1 MNTDQIYYQGLVLD
15 RASDLRKSPDW
26 IEQQWA
32 HPDCQVL
39 LLQDDK
45 NLMLWDR
52 NLDQDKVQEPI
63 AIYHARENIPALQDD
78 AEKVVF
84 LGLNGTTPLF
94 AAEMETSLDEY
105 FEGQASVKYHDHEFI
120 DVRELGCLL
129 NAQDAAV
136 LAYARGLLFWHR
148 NSLFCSR
155 CGTATIL
162 KQGGHA
168 KHCGKESCGHLSFP
182 RTDPAVIML
191 IEDYSNPDQPR
202 CLLGRNAKFPNRMMS
217 TLAGFVDPSESL
229 EETVARE
236 AFEEAGIRV
245 GKVTYQA
252 SQPWPF
258 PSSIMLGFRALA
270 TTTEITI
277 DGVEIEEAHW
287 FTVEQL
293 KSFGEWG
300 DEGENYCLPRRDS
313 IARYLIESWISDV
326 TKK

>member
-1 MNTDQIYYQGLVLD
+1 MNIDQIYYQGLALD
-15 RASDLRKSPDW
+15 RMSELRKSANWLD
-26 IEQQWA
+26 EQWK

-39 LLQDDK
+39 LLQG
-45 NLMLWDR
+45 DR
-52 NLDQDKVQEPI
+52 NLIHWDGAQPPV
-63 AIYHARENIPALQDD
+63 AIYHSRQTIKVLLNDTD
-78 AEKVVF
+78 KVVF

-94 AAEMETSLDEY
+94 AADIDISIEAY
-105 FEGQASVKYHDHEFI
+105 FEGQGYLKQAGHQFI
-120 DVRELGCLL
+120 NLRALGCLL
-129 NAQDAAV
+129 NVQDAAM
-136 LAYARGLLFWHR
+136 LAYARGLLFWDQ

-155 CGTATIL
+155 CGTSTIQQ
-162 KQGGHA
+162 QGGHA
-168 KHCGKESCGHLSFP
+168 KRCSNEICGHLTFP

-245 GKVTYQA
+245 DKVTYQA

-258 PSSIMLGFRALA
+258 PSSIMLGFRAQA
-270 TTTEITI
+270 TTTDITI
-277 DGVEIEEAHW
+277 DGVEIEEADW

-293 KSFGEWG
+293 DSFGEWS
-300 DEGENYCLPRRDS
+300 DSSDHYCLPRHDS

-326 TKK
+326 RIKVSGV